1 MCGGMKSPTR
11 YKLMIAVLGR
21 ALIDHQGTRKNKK
34 PREFPRRTVRK
45 PKTENQK
52 TENRNKEPPEFQQ
65 VFWVVLRR
73 QAGDNVPFGQM
84 FVLDQCVDQGSQ
96 HGGHGVHRGIGRDF
110 VGGIV
115 VKAAERREREEKEEK
130 DQELDSYTLVHAL
143 HARLLSSKTLPS
155 KCH

>member
-1 MCGGMKSPTR
+1 
-11 YKLMIAVLGR
+11 MIAVLGR

-115 VKAAERREREEKEEK
+115 VKAAVLQHQPTFAFDVVDTVGEGGLPGKRERREEGREEERKK
-130 DQELDSYTLVHAL
+130 
-143 HARLLSSKTLPS
+143 R
-155 KCH
+155 

>member
-1 MCGGMKSPTR
+1 
-11 YKLMIAVLGR
+11 MIAVLGR
-21 ALIDHQGTRKNKK
+21 ALIIKEQERTRN
-34 PREFPRRTVRK
+34 RENFPEEPSENRK
-45 PKTENQK
+45 QK

-115 VKAAERREREEKEEK
+115 VKAAERREREEKEKRKRRERR
-130 DQELDSYTLVHAL
+130 E
-143 HARLLSSKTLPS
+143 RPRIR
-155 KCH
+155 